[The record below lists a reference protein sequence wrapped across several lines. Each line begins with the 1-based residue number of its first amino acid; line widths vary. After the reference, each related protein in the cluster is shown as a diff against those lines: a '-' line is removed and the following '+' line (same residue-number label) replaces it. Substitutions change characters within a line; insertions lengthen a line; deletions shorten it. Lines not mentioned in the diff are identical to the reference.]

1 MLKTMI
7 GLLIVGA
14 LVALPAR
21 ADEAV
26 VTAVRGTV
34 TKVDAAAKTIA
45 VKTADG
51 TEHTFHFV
59 AETTVLGA
67 RGAAAGSKDAFHGIT
82 EGSEVVAH
90 YTVKGSEETAVEVD
104 KVGKDGMHAVDGTVT
119 KVGEGGKTVV
129 VKSAD
134 GTEQTFH
141 VVGRD
146 TAASAKEIGK
156 GADKSAKVT
165 VYYTESAGKKIA
177 HFFQKF

>member
-7 GLLIVGA
+7 GFLIVGA
-14 LVALPAR
+14 LAALPVR

-26 VTAVRGTV
+26 VSAVHGTV

-51 TEHTFHFV
+51 TEHTFRFV
-59 AETTVLGA
+59 AETTVHGA
-67 RGAAAGSKDAFHGIT
+67 HGVATGSEDAFHGIT

-104 KVGKDGMHAVDGTVT
+104 KVGKGGMHAVDGTVT
-119 KVGEGGKTVV
+119 KVGDGGKTVV

-134 GTEQTFH
+134 GTEHTFQ
-141 VVGRD
+141 VVGSD
-146 TAASAKEIGK
+146 TVASAKEIGK

-165 VYYTESAGKKIA
+165 VYYTESAGKKVA